1 MSLPTEPI
9 HWTRGEFLIS
19 TDKRYL
25 LPTAINHAFVQDYMY
40 WASPFP
46 QDTLKKIIENSFC
59 FGVYDLRSQRLC
71 DDENGHPQRPV
82 GDLNAADVKQIG
94 FARLVTDGVTFAY
107 LTDLYVLP
115 EYQGQGLGGWL
126 IDCVDEVVRPL
137 PYLRWLMLRT
147 SAAKSQASYEARLGM
162 KVLDTGD
169 VSEGP
174 VMMGRQ
180 GTAGGV

>member
-1 MSLPTEPI
+1 MSLPTEPM

-19 TDKRYL
+19 TDKTYL
-25 LPTAINHAFVQDYMY
+25 SLAAINHAFGQDYMY

-46 QDTLKKIIENSFC
+46 EEILEKIIDNSFC
-59 FGVYDLRSQRLC
+59 FGVYSLDSHLLC

-82 GDLNAADVKQIG
+82 EALKAADARNIG

-147 SAAKSQASYEARLGM
+147 SAAKSQASYETRLGM

-169 VSEGP
+169 ATKGA

-180 GTAGGV
+180 GAAGRA